1 MIDVP
6 HEAKP
11 QQPVKHGLFF
21 VIGPLPI
28 NILMSKKHRKKSRRE
43 KLPHPL
49 PQWMHCKQ
57 NTDSLEIRFANYRIG
72 EGFGFIA
79 FSFFWFSATVQCFA
93 HGLPDEWEGV
103 LIGLV
108 SLFVGLGLLGRGLAF
123 LLPREII
130 RIDENGLT
138 WRLFVVLPIWQ
149 RHIAWDKLFTVHAR
163 RYRDS
168 FLRREFGQICIE
180 TVSGEFS
187 ASRLL
192 SNYDELALK
201 QTLNRF
207 IDYYRQ
213 RHGLRSP
220 IEEGKAARNLKRN
233 IERLQIHETAGQLEI
248 SGNPQ
253 YSRSLRAFIVA
264 WFSGWLLCFG
274 TLFVNEIG
282 QMVLNAPMIFMY
294 CLCVMFFSIIC
305 LFTAWMVFIYF
316 RQEWF
321 CINANGVHHRLEL
334 RLFFRLF
341 SVTIMQ
347 CDIPLSELH
356 KARVYALAYES
367 GVEIPTLQKPLR
379 CFRHLQG
386 FGSHRQVVRAIN
398 TTLRQLGV
406 EKEANTREYDP
417 MTLPENAIGRWHHHK
432 DENSHTLSR
441 RGRTTWYNRIAL
453 LAICAFWNGGVSVF
467 VAVVINGFLSGENI
481 AAISFLA
488 VFLIPF
494 VLIGLMILL
503 CTFAAWSIFLH
514 RWRIDIS
521 PECVRSRRTIF
532 GLGSQRYWLREEIV
546 RVALIR
552 NRRDNRV
559 WDTIRNP
566 EIAAGNG
573 YDNVYP
579 CAVRIIGPNS
589 DAKKVRPQE
598 LIRDLSEHEAGCI
611 VDLIRNCVE

>member
-1 MIDVP
+1 
-6 HEAKP
+6 
-11 QQPVKHGLFF
+11 
-21 VIGPLPI
+21 
-28 NILMSKKHRKKSRRE
+28 MSKKHRKKTRRGN
-43 KLPHPL
+43 LPLPL
-49 PQWMHCKQ
+49 PQWMRCEQ
-57 NTDSLEIRFANYRIG
+57 NTDSLEIRFANRHLG
-72 EGFGFIA
+72 EGIGFTI
-79 FSFFWFSATVQCFA
+79 FSMFWIQFAVQWFMA
-93 HGLPDEWEGV
+93 ALPGEWEGV
-103 LIGLV
+103 LVGLIP
-108 SLFVGLGLLGRGLAF
+108 LFIGLGLLSHGLAF
-123 LLPREII
+123 LLRREII

-149 RHIAWDKLFTVHAR
+149 RHVAWENLFAVHAR
-163 RYRDS
+163 QYYDNGFRRY
-168 FLRREFGQICIE
+168 FGQICIE

-187 ASRLL
+187 ASCRL
-192 SNYDELALK
+192 SNGDESALR
-201 QTLNRF
+201 QTLNVF
-207 IDYYRQ
+207 IDDYRQ

-220 IEEGKAARNLKRN
+220 IEEGKAARNLKRT

-253 YSRSLRAFIVA
+253 YSRSLRVFIVV

-274 TLFVNEIG
+274 TVFVNEIG
-282 QMVLNAPMIFMY
+282 QIVWNAQTIFMY
-294 CLCVMFFSIIC
+294 CLTFMFFSIIC
-305 LFTAWMVFIYF
+305 LFTAWMIFINF
-316 RQEWF
+316 RQEWL
-321 CINANGVHHRLEL
+321 CINAEGVHHRLEL

-347 CDIPLSELH
+347 CNIPLSELH
-356 KARVYALAYES
+356 KARAYELTYES

-379 CFRHLQG
+379 CFRHIQG
-386 FGSHRQVVRAIN
+386 FGSHRQIVRAIN
-398 TTLRQLGV
+398 TTLKQLGV

-441 RGRTTWYNRIAL
+441 RGRTTWYNRIVT
-453 LAICAFWNGGVSVF
+453 LAVCAFWNGGVSVF
-467 VAVVINGFLSGENI
+467 VIVVINCFLSGENMPLVW
-481 AAISFLA
+481 FMA

-503 CTFAAWSIFLH
+503 CTFAAWSIFLN

-521 PECVRSRRTIF
+521 PEGVRLRRTMI
-532 GLGSQRYWLREEIV
+532 GLGSRRFWPCEEIV
-546 RVALIR
+546 RVAFIR

-579 CAVRIIGPNS
+579 CAVRIIGQNS
-589 DAKKVRPQE
+589 DAKKVRSRE

-611 VDLIRNCVE
+611 VDLIRSCVG